1 MSFSAGSHD
10 DEDIKILEV
19 ERRVKRRPHTL
30 YSWDFRYYFLVGS
43 VVRPQNCWAT
53 DAFCITLLFLGKSPA
68 LEQAKRDQQITSFR
82 TILFF

>member
-30 YSWDFRYYFLVGS
+30 SSWDLGIIFL
-43 VVRPQNCWAT
+43 
-53 DAFCITLLFLGKSPA
+53 LGRSYVCKIVS
-68 LEQAKRDQQITSFR
+68 R
-82 TILFF
+82 